1 LWIGLF
7 YLSLHTVQDPIK
19 KPKGIMRTKSIE
31 EIVVRNIENGIRGIK
46 CGTKKPEDV
55 NVVIQLKKLQAIND
69 GLYEDLCD
77 KYYSTLDEYRTKINE
92 NKSQKVW

>member
-1 LWIGLF
+1 
-7 YLSLHTVQDPIK
+7 
-19 KPKGIMRTKSIE
+19 MRTKSIE

-55 NVVIQLKKLQAIND
+55 NVPIQLKKLQAIND

-77 KYYSTLDEYRTKINE
+77 KYYNVLDLYRTKINE

>member
-1 LWIGLF
+1 
-7 YLSLHTVQDPIK
+7 
-19 KPKGIMRTKSIE
+19 MRTKSIE

-55 NVVIQLKKLQAIND
+55 NVPNHLKKLQAIND
-69 GLYEDLCD
+69 GLYEELCD
-77 KYYSTLDEYRTKINE
+77 KYYTTLDAYREKINK